1 MDRPRLF
8 PQTAT
13 QRLIVREFT
22 AQDLPSLLRFV
33 DDPTQLSYMMFSLA
47 SRDEAERFLEL
58 ALGTQ
63 LEENRVE
70 WHLAVEAITGE
81 GPRFIGCVDIMGE
94 LDNPHEAEL
103 GYFFLR
109 GAWGNGYAVEAS
121 RVAIDFAF
129 RELGLHR
136 VWGKCHADNKGSARV
151 MEKLGMSL
159 EGIMREHYWMRD
171 HWRSSCLYAVLD
183 REWPQA

>member
-1 MDRPRLF
+1 MKRPRLF

-13 QRLIVREFT
+13 ERLIVREFT
-22 AQDLPSLLRFV
+22 AQDLPNLLRFV

-47 SRDEAERFLEL
+47 TRAEAERFLEL

-70 WHLAVEAITGE
+70 WHLAVEAKADG
-81 GPRFIGCVDIMGE
+81 GSRFVGCVDIMGE
-94 LDNPHEAEL
+94 PDNPHEAEL

-109 GAWGNGYAVEAS
+109 EAWGNGYAVEAS

-136 VWGKCHADNKGSARV
+136 VWGKCHADNTGSARV
-151 MEKLGMSL
+151 MEKLGMGL

-171 HWRSSCLYAVLD
+171 HWRSSRLYAVLD
-183 REWPQA
+183 REWPQS